1 MAFVFFNL
9 HFSANITEGI
19 DTYIHLIDILTD
31 FSVGKLAVT
40 DQTQPTKNSFWNQII
55 ENEVQETFHL

>member
-1 MAFVFFNL
+1 MMAFVFFNL
-9 HFSANITEGI
+9 HFSANVTEGI

-40 DQTQPTKNSFWNQII
+40 ESDPTYKK
-55 ENEVQETFHL
+55 